1 MANLLNSLFQQ
12 PQQQTQINP
21 QFQQV
26 VQMFKSAEN
35 PQAVLQ
41 SIAQKN
47 PQMQQIMQICAGK
60 NPRDVFIQ
68 ACKQRGIDP
77 QQAMQQLGLK

>member
-1 MANLLNSLFQQ
+1 MASLLNSLFQH
-12 PQQQTQINP
+12 PQAPQSNP

-26 VQMFKSAEN
+26 IQLFRSAQN

-41 SIAQKN
+41 TIAQKN
-47 PQMQQIMQICAGK
+47 PQMKQIMQMCAGK
-60 NPRDVFIQ
+60 NPRDVFMQ
-68 ACKQRGIDP
+68 ACQQRGIDP

>member
-1 MANLLNSLFQQ
+1 MANLLSSLFPQ
-12 PQQQTQINP
+12 PQAPQINP

-26 VQMFKSAEN
+26 MQLFRSAQN

-41 SIAQKN
+41 TLAQKN
-47 PQMQQIMQICAGK
+47 PQMQQIMQMCAGK
-60 NPRDVFIQ
+60 NPRDVFVQ